1 MINFAKYSL
10 LIYLLLKPFYA
21 FSSGGLQI
29 GDIFL
34 LIAFGLLVAGSW
46 HVPNKRKVL
55 AVAIQQHK
63 LFILFVACTFI
74 INSLYFIVY
83 PEFKFFLSSL
93 YFVFNAMAIILFT
106 LFFKDKLFLSK
117 VGTIFKF
124 NLLLQLAIWAIGI
137 GRVYG
142 ETRYMGTFNDPNQFG
157 YYVLLSFFFVYII
170 DMILKKKHTYIFYA
184 LALFLIIQSGSTG
197 MLLGIGAFSVLFAAI
212 VIAKQL
218 ASPGKLIRRIMHS
231 LAIIAVLAV
240 PLSVIVYSAIDLI
253 PRNTAPDEQKTSIF
267 KRVEEKTD
275 KASGESDASLAVDR
289 NLDMLLEYPHYMIY
303 GAGEGAF
310 GRFERA
316 AHPGNEVHSTFPS
329 ILFYYGII
337 PLLLLVT
344 WLIRQLRGANWS
356 MAVLYISLFV
366 VSFVLLNQRQ
376 TLFWALIVLI
386 GITVNAKLS
395 NNTRSQNE
403 T

>member
-10 LIYLLLKPFYA
+10 LIYLLLKPFYI
-21 FSSGGLQI
+21 FSSGGLQVA
-29 GDIFL
+29 DIFL
-34 LIAFGLLVAGSW
+34 LIAFALLVVGSW
-46 HVPNKRKVL
+46 HVPNKRKVF
-55 AVAIQQHK
+55 VEAIQQHR
-63 LFILFVACTFI
+63 LFILFIACTLI

-83 PEFKFFLSSL
+83 PEFKFLLSSL

-106 LFFKDKLFLSK
+106 LFFKDKLFLSR
-117 VGTIFKF
+117 VGAVFKF
-124 NLLLQLAIWAIGI
+124 NLLLQLAIWAVGI

-157 YYVLLSFFFVYII
+157 YYVLLSFFYIYII
-170 DMILKKKHTYIFYA
+170 DMILKKKHTYVFYA

-197 MLLGIGAFSVLFAAI
+197 MLLGIGVFSVLFAAI

-231 LAIIAVLAV
+231 FVIIAALAV

-253 PRNTAPDEQKTSIF
+253 PKNTAPDEQKTSIF

-310 GRFERA
+310 DRFERA

-329 ILFYYGII
+329 LLFYYGII
-337 PLLLLVT
+337 PLLV
-344 WLIRQLRGANWS
+344 LIAWFVRQLKGASWS
-356 MAVLYISLFV
+356 MAVAYISLFIA
-366 VSFVLLNQRQ
+366 SFVLLNQRQ
-376 TLFWALIVLI
+376 SLFWALIVLI
-386 GITVNAKLS
+386 GGIVGTSLS
-395 NNTRSQNE
+395 NNKRMEKT
-403 T
+403 